1 MIPILVMSDLLAVA
15 GVLTLCLLLLPLS
28 GWWLAARLRSDP
40 QVRFAA
46 ACLAGVATLAAV
58 QICVYVLRTP
68 QWVVFPLL
76 AGICVSSVRDLG
88 YALRSREF
96 AWDAMLAWG
105 GAAAILVAA
114 TLPFAVHGTLGVAY
128 WDWYEHWLRSLIFLT
143 HSPVHTS
150 ISIWSMPSRGPLF
163 NAASALLMSILG
175 SQHYWVFQIIAIAF
189 NTLIC
194 LPFALMLE
202 TIGGLSRRA
211 SLLVAVSIVI
221 LVPFFF
227 WNNTFTWTKDLTA
240 AYVLMGIYQYLIAY
254 SNRQTTGMARS
265 LIWFAVGFLSHYLAI
280 VYATT
285 IGLHLLY
292 VKRRDLPIR
301 ELVRATVI
309 SAVIVGPWFGYMFL
323 EFGIKHTLG
332 ANDTIG
338 SSYAA
343 RDEHGHLVPLPHIII
358 ANLCSDL
365 LPKSLCRPL
374 VPGAKDPKCGTV
386 VVEGDTA
393 IPTSKPCPS
402 IISNGIYSQL
412 GYSGIVAILI
422 AAVGLL
428 RGPPLP
434 RSRFLI
440 WLLAGGLL
448 LNLLPIRWFD
458 YPLGTYTENLQAWLL
473 VLFTVVVRGLVR
485 IPRPVIIAVAIAM
498 FIEYTATDIGLI
510 REQTVV
516 LPLAQHESA
525 LRGNPPMGP
534 LLPQSVSTAPFQ
546 SDGNY
551 YSNYV
556 LKIRG
561 GAVYFRD
568 LHQNTFEIVSWSLLG
583 FGMLA
588 LGSILVNKKKWEHD
602 SLCAATVDT
611 QTATQPTSLVSVS
624 AGE

>member
-1 MIPILVMSDLLAVA
+1 MSDLLAVA

-28 GWWLAARLRSDP
+28 GWWLAARLRNDP
-40 QVRFAA
+40 LVRFAA

-58 QICVYVLRTP
+58 QMCVYVLRLP
-68 QWVVFPLL
+68 QWIAFSLL
-76 AGICVSSVRDLG
+76 AGICLSSAGDLG

-105 GAAAILVAA
+105 GSAAILVAA
-114 TLPFAVHGTLGVAY
+114 TLPYAVHGALGTAY

-150 ISIWSMPSRGPLF
+150 IAGWSMPSRGPLF
-163 NAASALLMSILG
+163 NAASALLMSLLG

-202 TIGGLSRRA
+202 TIGSLSRRA

-221 LVPFFF
+221 LLPFFF

-240 AYVLMGIYQYLIAY
+240 AYVLMGIYQYLIAF
-254 SNRQTTGMARS
+254 SNRQATGMARS

-280 VYATT
+280 VYLAI

-292 VKRRDLPIR
+292 MKRRDLPIR
-301 ELVRATVI
+301 ELVRASII
-309 SAVIVGPWFGYMFL
+309 SAVIVGSWFGYMFL
-323 EFGIKHTLG
+323 EFGIRHTLG

-338 SSYAA
+338 GGWAA
-343 RDEHGHLVPLPHIII
+343 RDEHRRLVPLPHVII

-374 VPGAKDPKCGTV
+374 VPVSKDPKCGTV

-402 IISNGIYSQL
+402 IIGNGIYSQL
-412 GYSGIVAILI
+412 GYSGIAAILI

-458 YPLGTYTENLQAWLL
+458 YPMGTYTENLQAWLL
-473 VLFTVVVRGLVR
+473 VLFAVVVRGLAR

-534 LLPQSVSTAPFQ
+534 LLPQPVSATPFQ

-561 GAVYFRD
+561 GTVYFRD

-583 FGMLA
+583 VGMLA
-588 LGSILVNKKKWEHD
+588 LGSILVNKKKLEHN
-602 SLCAATVDT
+602 SLCAATGDT
-611 QTATQPTSLVSVS
+611 QTATKPTSSASAS
-624 AGE
+624 AGEWRL

>member
-1 MIPILVMSDLLAVA
+1 MSDLLAVA

>member
-1 MIPILVMSDLLAVA
+1 MTDLLAIA

-40 QVRFAA
+40 LVRFAA

-58 QICVYVLRTP
+58 QMCVYVLRLP
-68 QWVVFPLL
+68 QWIAFPML
-76 AGICVSSVRDLG
+76 AGICLSSAGDLG
-88 YALRSREF
+88 RALRSREF

-105 GAAAILVAA
+105 GTAVILVAA
-114 TLPFAVHGTLGVAY
+114 TLRYAVHGALGIAY

-150 ISIWSMPSRGPLF
+150 IGMWSMPTRGPLF
-163 NAASALLMSILG
+163 NAAAALLMSLSG
-175 SQHYWVFQIIAIAF
+175 SRHYWVFQIIAIAL

-211 SLLVAVSIVI
+211 SLLVAVSVVI
-221 LVPFFF
+221 LVPLFF

-254 SNRQTTGMARS
+254 GNRQATGMARS
-265 LIWFAVGFLSHYLAI
+265 LIWFAVGFLSHYLAL
-280 VYATT
+280 VYDAI

-301 ELVRATVI
+301 ELVRAAVI

-323 EFGIKHTLG
+323 EFGIKHTLA

-338 SSYAA
+338 ASYAA
-343 RDEHGHLVPLPHIII
+343 RDEHGRLVPLPHIII

-374 VPGAKDPKCGTV
+374 VPLFKGLKCGTV

-434 RSRFLI
+434 RSRFLM

-458 YPLGTYTENLQAWLL
+458 YPMGTYTENLQAWLL
-473 VLFTVVVRGLVR
+473 VLFAVAVGGLVR
-485 IPRPVIIAVAIAM
+485 IPRLVIIPVAIAM

-516 LPLAQHESA
+516 LPLAQYESA
-525 LRGNPPMGP
+525 LRGNPPIGA
-534 LLPQSVSTAPFQ
+534 LLPQPVSAAPFQ

-583 FGMLA
+583 VGMLA
-588 LGSILVNKKKWEHD
+588 LGSILVNKKKLEHN
-602 SLCAATVDT
+602 SLCAATGDT
-611 QTATQPTSLVSVS
+611 QAATKPTSS
-624 AGE
+624 ASASAEEWRL